1 MGVWLTS
8 VDKGFAYII
17 LFTYHKQVAPSSQHP
32 YTKDMTK
39 PIVSVKDFSL
49 TIGDKEIVKELNF
62 EVMPGEIF
70 AFLGSNGSGKTS
82 TIRSLLGI
90 YQATTGTLHVNGKAL
105 SPETASLVGYLPEER
120 GLYTRSKVLDTMIY
134 FGELKGMTRE
144 AARDFSIAFL
154 DRVELADKAT
164 TKIKKLSGG
173 QQQKIQLGVA
183 IMGNPKLLILDEP
196 TKGLDPVNRKLL
208 LDIVDELQQQGTAVI
223 YITHLMEEV
232 ERLAHRLLILKDGT
246 ARAYGTVAE
255 VKKEFKSK
263 SIEDIFVQIYKEKS
277 HTLSTGEANV

>member
-1 MGVWLTS
+1 
-8 VDKGFAYII
+8 
-17 LFTYHKQVAPSSQHP
+17 
-32 YTKDMTK
+32 MTK
-39 PIVSVKDFSL
+39 PIVSVKKFSL
-49 TIGDKEIVKELNF
+49 TIGDKQIVKELDF
-62 EVMPGEIF
+62 EVMPGEVF

-90 YQATTGTLHVNGKAL
+90 YQPTSGTLHVNGKTL
-105 SPETASLVGYLPEER
+105 SPETASKVGYLPEER

-144 AARDFSIAFL
+144 AAKEFSVGFL
-154 DRVELADKAT
+154 DRVGLADKAT
-164 TKIKKLSGG
+164 IKIKKLSGG

-183 IMGNPKLLILDEP
+183 IMGNPDLLILDEP

-208 LDIVDELQQQGTAVI
+208 LDIVDDLQNNGTAVI

-232 ERLAHRLLILKDGT
+232 ERLADRLLILKDGA

-255 VKKEFKSK
+255 VKKQFKSQ
-263 SIEDIFVQIYKEKS
+263 SIEDIFVQIYNEKS
-277 HTLSTGEANV
+277 TEVAHV